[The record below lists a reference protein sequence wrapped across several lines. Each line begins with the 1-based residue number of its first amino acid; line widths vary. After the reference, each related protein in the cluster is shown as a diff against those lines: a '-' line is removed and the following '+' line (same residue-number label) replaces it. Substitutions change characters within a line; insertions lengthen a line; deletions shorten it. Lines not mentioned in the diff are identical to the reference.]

1 MSLSVSCG
9 SCDAIFRVKAE
20 HIGKRGKCP
29 RCQNIILVSGNVPA
43 EPVIPV
49 ETSKLIPEESPADD
63 LASPP
68 EERSQEDELPKVY
81 RLSIGESQEV
91 QMREILQ
98 AFHGEIQPVKRTA
111 GFHIGMMILAGLMV
125 LMPLIYLGMIVGIGY
140 LLFYHATVNLESVT
154 RSHSILA
161 LIFLYVAPLIA
172 GVVLLFFMVKPLFA
186 SRSRSQKLRTLEFG
200 QEPLLFALVT
210 RIAKAVGAPEPTR
223 INVDC
228 QPNASAGFG
237 SGLGGIFGKDLVLTI
252 GLPLV
257 AGLSIQQL
265 AGVIA
270 HELGHF
276 AQGTAMRLSYIVR
289 SVNLWFARVV
299 YERDDWDE
307 SLARGCEAENRFAL
321 VLMLAMFCI
330 WLTRCILWV
339 FMVMTHALS
348 SFVLRQMEYDADRYE
363 ARLAGSKTFAKTQRR
378 LLLLG
383 LATNGANFVAAR
395 SWFLTGKLPDDLSS
409 LILGISEGI
418 SKKEF
423 RKIEK
428 QEEKT
433 TTGFFDSHPAH
444 AERLANARKENAEGL
459 FRLEGPA
466 TELFREF
473 PKMSRAVTLD
483 FYREVLG
490 RRVKKD
496 KLVPTAAFLENTEH
510 PME

>member
-1 MSLSVSCG
+1 MSLSVTCG
-9 SCDAIFRVKAE
+9 SCDTIFRVKTE
-20 HIGKRGKCP
+20 YIGKRGRCP
-29 RCQNIILVSGNVPA
+29 RCQNIILISGDAPA
-43 EPVIPV
+43 EQIIPV
-49 ETSKLIPEESPADD
+49 ETNKPIPEESATSDH
-63 LASPP
+63 ASTP
-68 EERSQEDELPKVY
+68 EEFSKEDEAPKVH
-81 RLSIGESQEV
+81 RLSVGESPDV
-91 QMREILQ
+91 LMREILQ
-98 AFHGEIQPVKRTA
+98 AFHGEIQPVKRTLT
-111 GFHIGMMILAGLMV
+111 FHIGMMILAGLMV
-125 LMPLIYLGMIVGIGY
+125 LMPLIYLGMIVEIGY
-140 LLFYHATVNLESVT
+140 LIFYHATVNLDSIT
-154 RSHSILA
+154 HSHSILA

-237 SGLGGIFGKDLVLTI
+237 SIFGKELVLTI

-321 VLMLAMFCI
+321 ILLLAMFCI
-330 WLTRCILWV
+330 WLTRCILRV
-339 FMVMTHALS
+339 FMVITHALS
-348 SFVLRQMEYDADRYE
+348 SFMLRQMEYDADRYE
-363 ARLAGSKTFAKTQRR
+363 ARLAGSKTFGKTQRR

-383 LATNGANFVAAR
+383 LATNGAHLMAGR

-444 AERLANARKENAEGL
+444 TERLANARKENAEGL
-459 FRLEGPA
+459 FQLEGPA
-466 TELFREF
+466 TDLFREF